1 MLPCRV
7 LHTHH
12 DCCGYA
18 SSRRSSYTDRPW
30 VLQVSTGGLT
40 SSALGSAI
48 IRVYKGMTDSVAAEK
63 TTSGPRNALA

>member
-7 LHTHH
+7 RHTHH

-18 SSRRSSYTDRPW
+18 SSRGSLDVDRPW
-30 VLQVSTGGLT
+30 VLQVEGGLT
-40 SSALGSAI
+40 SSALGNAI

-63 TTSGPRNALA
+63 TVSGPRSALA